1 MDDPR
6 TLVPAAELAA
16 RSTIDVAGESPAYR
30 AARTALLAEE
40 IELRRH
46 IERVARQRRA
56 LPAGP
61 AVTRDY
67 AFVGVDGPATLADLF
82 GPHDTLIVYKYMY
95 GPERKQP
102 CPMCTAAMSA
112 WDGNA
117 DHVGQKAS
125 LVMVARSPIERLV
138 AFAGERG
145 WRNLRLYS
153 DMSGD
158 YTRDFV
164 HPEDADVP
172 GLNVFT
178 RRDGTI
184 RHFWGDE
191 MGQTADPGEDPRG
204 APDLMPLW
212 NFLDLTPEGR
222 DPAWYPRLAYRD

>member
-1 MDDPR
+1 MDDTR
-6 TLVPAAELAA
+6 TLVPARELAEN
-16 RSTIDVAGESPAYR
+16 SPIDVAGESPEYR
-30 AARTALLAEE
+30 RARTALLAEE
-40 IELRRH
+40 IALRRH

-56 LPAGP
+56 LPPGAP
-61 AVTRDY
+61 VARDY
-67 AFVGVDGPATLADLF
+67 GLVGREGPVRLADLF
-82 GPHDTLIVYKYMY
+82 GRHDTLVVYKYMY

-117 DHVGQKAS
+117 DHIGQRVS
-125 LVMVARSPIERLV
+125 LVMVARSPIARLV
-138 AFAGERG
+138 AFAEERG
-145 WRNLRLYS
+145 WKHLRLYS

-158 YTRDFV
+158 YVRDFV

-184 RHFWGDE
+184 RHFWQDE
-191 MGQTADPGEDPRG
+191 MGLTADPGEDPRG

-222 DPAWYPRLAYRD
+222 DPHWYPKLAYPD

>member
-158 YTRDFV
+158 YCRDFV